1 MKVLETQHRPRQ
13 SLDTSVVL
21 FNDIVEV
28 FALADFYA
36 CMIVSIHLVQARLVR
51 TTLIDIHLSLMAFFK
66 KRKAACVSRVAVKRK
81 SMVFPCLS
89 MAR

>member
-13 SLDTSVVL
+13 SLDAPVVL

-36 CMIVSIHLVQARLVR
+36 CMIVAIHLVQARFVR
-51 TTLIDIHLSLMAFFK
+51 TTLIDIH
-66 KRKAACVSRVAVKRK
+66 
-81 SMVFPCLS
+81 
-89 MAR
+89 